1 MSLVNMLIKVT
12 TNDSI
17 CFNKGLFKV
26 MLFVNY

>member
-1 MSLVNMLIKVT
+1 MYLVNMLIKVT
-12 TNDSI
+12 TDSI